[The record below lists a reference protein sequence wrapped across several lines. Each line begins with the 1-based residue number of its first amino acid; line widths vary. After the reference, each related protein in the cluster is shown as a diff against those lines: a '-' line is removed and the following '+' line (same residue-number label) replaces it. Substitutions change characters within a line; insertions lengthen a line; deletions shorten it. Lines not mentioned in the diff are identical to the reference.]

1 MDQKSALNNQK
12 TYFIKVDNENKGVH
26 LEYIEEIFRNNSNWR
41 LVNEE
46 EAKQLKYVDFS
57 YVIGKAD
64 YSIKANIS
72 YRFNT
77 YHRKYLTNKSNLYK
91 TIQREEP
98 ENYKRF
104 MVYHTDIDINN
115 LDKYKHLFIN
125 NKIFI
130 LRPTWSFERA
140 NIELF
145 DNFDKFKTFINK
157 NGKHLLYKGNKKEPD
172 GDNRLVLS
180 EYIKDLLLF
189 NNRVFDLRVY
199 LVISLIEGVYRAY
212 FVKPIIMNLSLYE
225 RSKTFNIDNIKENI
239 TNPGNDDRDY
249 FFEDLQ
255 EQIGKENGKYIINQ
269 IKQNLTYLF
278 RLIKKFKIMRP
289 YPDQKNV
296 YELFGLDFIVDN
308 NYNVKLVEFNE
319 KTGLGDY
326 EDFQLENIA
335 SAFVYSTVNKL
346 YSDEYKLKIDDREF
360 NDILRVKSNKNYL

>member
-1 MDQKSALNNQK
+1 MEQKSNLIKQK
-12 TYFIKVDNENKGVH
+12 TYFIKVDNESKGVN
-26 LEYIEEIFRNNSNWR
+26 LEYIEEIFRTNPNWR
-41 LVNEE
+41 LVTEE
-46 EAKQLKYVDFS
+46 EAKKLKHVDFS
-57 YVIGKAD
+57 YVIGKSD
-64 YSIKANIS
+64 YSIKADIS
-72 YRFNT
+72 YRFDT

-115 LDKYKHLFIN
+115 LDKYKHLFTN

-145 DNFDKFKTFINK
+145 DNFDKFKSFINK
-157 NGKHLLYKGNKKEPD
+157 NGKHLLYKGNKKEP
-172 GDNRLVLS
+172 GGNNKLVLS

-199 LVISLIEGVYRAY
+199 LVISLVDGIYRAY

-225 RSKTFNIDNIKENI
+225 RSNTFNINNVKENI

-249 FFEDLQ
+249 YIEDLQ
-255 EQIGKENGKYIINQ
+255 EQIGEENGKYIINQ

-278 RLIKKFKIMRP
+278 RLIKKFKIMKP

-296 YELFGLDFIVDN
+296 YELFGLDFIVDKK
-308 NYNVKLVEFNE
+308 YNVKLVEFNE

-335 SAFVYSTVNKL
+335 SSFIYSTVNKL

-360 NDILRVKSNKNYL
+360 KDILRVKSNKNYL

>member
-1 MDQKSALNNQK
+1 MDQSNLIKQK
-12 TYFIKVDNENKGVH
+12 TYFIKVDTESKGVH
-26 LEYIEEIFRNNSNWR
+26 LEYMEEIFRNNQNWR
-41 LVNEE
+41 MVTEE
-46 EAKQLKYVDFS
+46 EAKKIKHIDFS
-57 YVIGKAD
+57 YIIGRFD
-64 YSIKANIS
+64 NSFTSNIS

-91 TIQREEP
+91 TIEREEP

-104 MVYHTDIDINN
+104 MVYHTDIDIHN
-115 LDKYKHLFIN
+115 LYKYKHLFSV

-130 LRPTWSFERA
+130 LRPTWSFERS

-145 DNFDKFKTFINK
+145 DNFDKFKNFINK
-157 NGKHLLYKGNKKEPD
+157 HGKQLLYKGNKKEPS

-199 LVISLIEGVYRAY
+199 LVISLVEGVYRGY
-212 FVKPIIMNLSLYE
+212 FVKPIIMNLGLYE
-225 RSKTFNIDNIKENI
+225 RSKTFNIDNLKENI

-249 FFEDLQ
+249 FFTDLE

-278 RLIKKFKIMRP
+278 RLIKKFKIMRT

-308 NYNVKLVEFNE
+308 KYNVKFVEFNE

-335 SAFVYSTVNKL
+335 SSFIYSTVNKL

-360 NDILRVKSNKNYL
+360 KDILRVKSNKNYL